1 LRSDFGGGGS
11 GRRAVFKFLCV
22 TGLASETD
30 RQAAGAAAA
39 AASEPTEKFS
49 KLAAFAGAFF
59 VEALRG
65 SQEKQRGRFVMA
77 GKQIAIAPER
87 IAETKQ
93 LYELTQTPAE
103 PPAPAL
109 ADASADEAELRRA
122 NAVHIQHTV
131 ATSLAAIDG
140 ILAKAGPA
148 DESGIERSARTLAA
162 VARALQEMSAMTTPE
177 DETPQDEFDD
187 DDLLPRDIE
196 DIRAE
201 LAERLHAL
209 IDAETGC
216 GGSDRDAGDPGA
228 AATGR

>member
-1 LRSDFGGGGS
+1 M
-11 GRRAVFKFLCV
+11 V
-22 TGLASETD
+22 
-30 RQAAGAAAA
+30 
-39 AASEPTEKFS
+39 
-49 KLAAFAGAFF
+49 
-59 VEALRG
+59 
-65 SQEKQRGRFVMA
+65 

-87 IAETKQ
+87 IAEAKQ
-93 LYELTQTPAE
+93 LYEMTQTPVATIAGLVGVSRRTLTRRIIDWRWVPRRAPRIE
-103 PPAPAL
+103 TDRALVAAPPAPL
-109 ADASADEAELRRA
+109 AVAAGEAAPAAPPANASADEAELRRA

-131 ATSLAAIDG
+131 ATSLAAIDH

-162 VARALQEMSAMTTPE
+162 VARALQEMSAMTKPK

-187 DDLLPRDIE
+187 EDDLLPRDID

-201 LAERLHAL
+201 LASRLHAL

-216 GGSDRDAGDPGA
+216 NGADRDAGDPGA